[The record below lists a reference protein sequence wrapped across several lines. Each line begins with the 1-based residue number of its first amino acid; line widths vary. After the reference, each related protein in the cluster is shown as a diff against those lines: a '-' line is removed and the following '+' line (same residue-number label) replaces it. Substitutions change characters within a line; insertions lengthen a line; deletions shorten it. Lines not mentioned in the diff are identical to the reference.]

1 MRQQTLAAQASFEKY
16 GRKSKREQFLD
27 EMEQIVP
34 WAELQALVQAHYP
47 KGENGRPPVGLSIML
62 RVYCLQQW
70 FNLSDPGAEEA
81 LYESPVLRRFAGVD
95 LGRAPAPDESTILQ
109 FRHLLEKHDL
119 GGAMLQTMNEY
130 LESRGIRISRGTIV
144 DATILHAPSSTKN
157 RSGER
162 DPEMH
167 QTRKGKQWY
176 FGLKA
181 HVGVDSKQGHVHSV
195 CTSAASVADKHML
208 PDLLHGD
215 ECKVWGDG
223 AYQGQGEAIRQAAP
237 RAQDMTSRRVKYKNF
252 VDELQK
258 AKNRVKARVRAKVE
272 HPFRILKRIFG
283 FEKVRYRGLKKN
295 HERLC
300 TCFALVNLYLHRKR
314 LAVA

>member
-1 MRQQTLAAQASFEKY
+1 VRQQTLAAQASFEKY

-62 RVYCLQQW
+62 RVYFLQQW

-208 PDLLHGD
+208 PDLRHGD